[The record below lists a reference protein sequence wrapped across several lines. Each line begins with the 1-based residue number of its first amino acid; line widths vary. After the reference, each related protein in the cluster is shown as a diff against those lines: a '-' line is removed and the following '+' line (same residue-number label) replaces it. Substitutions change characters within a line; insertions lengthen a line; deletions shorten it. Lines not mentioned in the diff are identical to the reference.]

1 MAVPRLDTNRM
12 RNDPRQL
19 RPAEAVRLLNST
31 PLGEVISELALRR
44 HRARA
49 GYRIG
54 SGRAVD
60 LVRYAA
66 WLCLEHDM
74 ARRRRNDAQRPAD
87 APASRSLGGDYG
99 ALKQRARARN
109 ARLSLEGRDIAPLPE
124 VADPARRAA
133 AEASLEVFLT
143 SYFPETFALRFSDD
157 HRTVIAAIER
167 AAREGWLQALSMPR
181 GSGKTSICERA
192 ALWSVLTGLHRFVAI
207 IGADETAAVELL
219 DAIKTELETNDLL
232 LADWPE
238 AVYPIR
244 RLEGITNRS
253 RGQLFDGQRTRI
265 GWLRKT
271 IVLPTIPGSKAS
283 GAIIKCAGLS
293 ARLRGMKHQRA
304 DGQAARPSLVLLDDP
319 QTDRTAM
326 SDLQCDRRE
335 AILAGAVLYMAGP
348 GKRIA
353 GVMPCTVIRADDMA
367 DRILDPAKHPEWHG
381 LRMKAMYA
389 FPANE
394 KLWEEY
400 RALLLEGLRSG
411 AGIARATAFYAEHR
425 AEMDLGAKV
434 AWPER
439 FNEDEVSAVQHLM
452 NLKFRDERAFAAEM
466 QNEPLAEQYGDGEQL
481 TADTISERLNRHRR
495 GLVPSPCTR
504 ATAFIDV
511 HQKLLYWLV
520 AAWCDDF
527 TGHVV
532 DYGAWPEQGRG
543 DFSLADAKVTL
554 QRKAP
559 GAGLEGAIRAGL
571 ETLCQ
576 RLLGAEWPRDDGAA
590 LRVERC
596 LIDANWGQ
604 STEVVYQFCRQSRH
618 AAVLLPSHGRAIGP
632 DQKPMSEWQKRPGDR
647 LGLGWCIASGGA
659 KRAVRHA
666 VFDTNYWKS
675 FVRARLQQA
684 VGDRGA
690 LMLFGSSAREH
701 RALAEHLA
709 AEYSTRTTGRGRVVD
724 VWKQRPDR
732 PDNHWLDCLVGA
744 AVAASIQGCGLPGA
758 DAPAAPRRKIRLS
771 DLQRARRAG
780 EIA

>member
-1 MAVPRLDTNRM
+1 MSVDHSA
-12 RNDPRQL
+12 DP
-19 RPAEAVRLLNST
+19 A
-31 PLGEVISELALRR
+31 SELRARLEHLRR
-44 HRARA
+44 LKEDLAR
-49 GYRIG
+49 
-54 SGRAVD
+54 GRASD
-60 LVRYAA
+60 KYEDHRRQ
-66 WLCLEHDM
+66 M
-74 ARRRRNDAQRPAD
+74 AKR
-87 APASRSLGGDYG
+87 SRS
-99 ALKQRARARN
+99 R
-109 ARLSLEGRDIAPLPE
+109 SLEGRDIAPLPE
-124 VADPARRAA
+124 VVDPARRAA

-244 RLEGITNRS
+244 RLEGITNRA
-253 RGQLFDGQRTRI
+253 RGQLFDGRRTRI

-271 IVLPTIPGSKAS
+271 IILPTIPGAKCS
-283 GAIIKCAGLS
+283 GAILKAAGLS

-348 GKRIA
+348 GRKIS
-353 GVMPCTVIRADDMA
+353 GVMPCTVIRAGDMA

-394 KLWEEY
+394 KFWEEY
-400 RALLLEGLRSG
+400 RALLVEGLRSG
-411 AGIARATAFYAEHR
+411 AGIARATAFYAER
-425 AEMDLGAKV
+425 REEMDAGAKV

-439 FNEDEVSAVQHLM
+439 YNADELSAVQHLM
-452 NLKFRDERAFAAEM
+452 NLKFRDERAFLAEM
-466 QNEPLAEQYGDGEQL
+466 QNEPRAEQPGDAEQL
-481 TADTISERLNRHRR
+481 GVEQVIVRLNRHPR
-495 GLVPSPCTR
+495 GTAPSGATR
-504 ATAFIDV
+504 LTAFIDV
-511 HQKLLYWLV
+511 HQKLLYFLV
-520 AAWCDDF
+520 AAWSEDF
-527 TGHVV
+527 TGHVL
-532 DYGAWPEQGRG
+532 DYGTYPEQGRAE
-543 DFSLADAKVTL
+543 FSLADAKVTL
-554 QRKAP
+554 ARKAP
-559 GAGLEGAIRAGL
+559 GAGLEGSIRAGL
-571 ETLCQ
+571 EALCD
-576 RLLGAEWPRDDGAA
+576 RLLGREWPRDDGVA

-632 DQKPMSEWQKRPGDR
+632 DQRPMSEWQKRPGDR
-647 LGLGWCIASGGA
+647 LGVNWCLTSGTA
-659 KRAVRHA
+659 RRAVRH
-666 VFDTNYWKS
+666 VIFDTNYWKS

-684 VGDRGA
+684 AGDRGA
-690 LMLFGSSAREH
+690 LLLFGSSAREH
-701 RALAEHLA
+701 RGLAEHLA
-709 AEYSTRTTGRGRVVD
+709 AEHSTRTTGRGRVVD

-744 AVAASIQGCGLPGA
+744 AVAASMQGCAPAGA
-758 DAPAAPRRKIRLS
+758 EPPAAPSTRRRPRVRYL
-771 DLQRARRAG
+771 
-780 EIA
+780 